1 MVARFMLTSII
12 KLMLTIDGLMNLT
25 MYWGKRIEHGVLE
38 VYEPP
43 YIGVYPTSQPLI
55 SEYHNWTELT
65 AIS

>member
-1 MVARFMLTSII
+1 MLTSTI

-25 MYWGKRIEHGVLE
+25 ICWGEFIEHGVLE

-55 SEYHNWTELT
+55 SGCHNWTELT